1 MNGPTDWVSAAAIVS
16 AGVIIG
22 LLFVFVVR
30 RKRASLIGGDTEL
43 RDLEAARDGLIEQ
56 LREPDL
62 TAEARTHLEVQTA
75 RVLRQID
82 ERSKTVKTV
91 AQPVTAANPFRRG
104 VIIGFASGAAT
115 VLALAGM
122 AYFVVQSSKQ
132 SEVVAAPAPAAA
144 AETSTNVANAHAA
157 EAAADPKV
165 QKLEAVI
172 QSAPENL
179 DARVELARAYL
190 DHNNL
195 MGVFEQTRYVLGK
208 TPNDA
213 RALTYQA
220 VVRLAMGQ
228 RDDAAAMLVKATKAD
243 PTFLD
248 AWIATAWM
256 NTQKGDI
263 RKAEVAMKEAA
274 RRHPEEKTRLDV
286 MFENMKVQAQQAGA
300 PPAEMPQGHPPIE
313 ANTAN

>member
-16 AGVIIG
+16 AGIIIG

-30 RKRASLIGGDTEL
+30 RKRATLLGGDSEL

-62 TAEARTHLEVQTA
+62 SAEARTHLELETA

-82 ERSKTVKTV
+82 ERSKTAKG
-91 AQPVTAANPFRRG
+91 ASQPASVPNPFRRG

-132 SEVVAAPAPAAA
+132 GEVVAAPAPAA

-157 EAAADPKV
+157 EAAADPNV

-208 TPNDA
+208 SPNDP

-228 RDDAAAMLVKATKAD
+228 RDDAASMLAKATKAD

-248 AWIATAWM
+248 GWIATAWM
-256 NTQKGDI
+256 NTQNGDI

-286 MFENMKVQAQQAGA
+286 MFENMKAQAQQAGA

-313 ANTAN
+313 ANSVN

>member
-16 AGVIIG
+16 AGIVIG

-30 RKRASLIGGDTEL
+30 RKRTSVIGGDTEL

-56 LREPDL
+56 LREPGL
-62 TAEARTHLEVQTA
+62 SPQARTHLEVETA

-82 ERSKTVKTV
+82 ERAKTAKVV
-91 AQPVTAANPFRRG
+91 AQPVSAPDRFRRG
-104 VIIGFASGAAT
+104 VVVGFASGAAT
-115 VLALAGM
+115 VLALAGL

-132 SEVVAAPAPAAA
+132 SEVVAAPAPPP

-165 QKLEAVI
+165 QKLEAAI

-208 TPNDA
+208 SPNDA

-228 RDDAAAMLVKATKAD
+228 RDDAASMLAKATKAD
-243 PTFLD
+243 PMFLD

-256 NTQKGDI
+256 NTQNGDI

-286 MFENMKVQAQQAGA
+286 MFENMKVQAQQAGT
-300 PPAEMPQGHPPIE
+300 PPARMPQGHPPIE
-313 ANTAN
+313 ANTVN

>member
-16 AGVIIG
+16 AGIIVG
-22 LLFVFVVR
+22 LLVIFFVR
-30 RKRASLIGGDTEL
+30 RKRAGLIGGDIEL
-43 RDLEAARDGLIEQ
+43 RDLEAARDGLLDQ
-56 LREPDL
+56 LREPGL
-62 TAEARTHLEVQTA
+62 TPDARTRLEIETA

-82 ERSKTVKTV
+82 ERSKTAKTV
-91 AQPVTAANPFRRG
+91 TQTVTTADPFRRG

-122 AYFVVQSSKQ
+122 AYFVVQSSNQ
-132 SEVVAAPAPAAA
+132 NEVVAAPAPSVPAATA
-144 AETSTNVANAHAA
+144 TNVANEHAA

-172 QSAPENL
+172 QSSPENL

-195 MGVFEQTRYVLGK
+195 MGVFEQTRYVLAK
-208 TPNDA
+208 SPNDA

-228 RDDAAAMLVKATKAD
+228 RDDAAAMLAKATKFD
-243 PTFLD
+243 PMFLD

-256 NTQKGDI
+256 DTQNGEI
-263 RKAEVAMKEAA
+263 GKAEAAMKEAA

-286 MFENMKVQAQQAGA
+286 MFENMKVQAQQASA
-300 PPAEMPQGHPPIE
+300 PPAGMPQGHPPIE
-313 ANTAN
+313 ANSVN